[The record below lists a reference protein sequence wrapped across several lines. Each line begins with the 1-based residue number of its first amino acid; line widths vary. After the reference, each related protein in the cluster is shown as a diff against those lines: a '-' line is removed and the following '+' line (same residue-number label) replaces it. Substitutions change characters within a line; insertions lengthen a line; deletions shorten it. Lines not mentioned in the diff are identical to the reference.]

1 MTFVYHSPWSLINL
15 WIKRMSSTYRVD
27 PFICGVSLLISVPL
41 LVAGL
46 IYVKASL

>member
-1 MTFVYHSPWSLINL
+1 
-15 WIKRMSSTYRVD
+15 MSFTYRVD

-46 IYVKASL
+46 IYVKASLPSR